1 MKTEITF
8 GGGAMSFL
16 MKIGTKRPAKIHEIK
31 EGRPLCGV
39 GKAIRA
45 WQEDIGPANCGS
57 CKRILAAKE
66 RKEHKGEV
74 VEA

>member
-8 GGGAMSFL
+8 GGGGLMSFL
-16 MKIGTKRPAKIHEIK
+16 MKIGTKRPPKVHEIK

-45 WQEDIGPANCGS
+45 WQEDIGPANCGR
-57 CKRILAAKE
+57 CKIILQKATKRTKE
-66 RKEHKGEV
+66 EGV
-74 VEA
+74 SA